1 MTAQAVD
8 TIRPAPGRVRGIR
21 EVLASRASLSVAI
34 LAVACA
40 LAAWLRIPAVARNT
54 LWAEDGRNF
63 LQDAVN
69 HGPLASLAI
78 PYAGYLHTIP
88 RIIASV
94 TVSFVPV
101 AQWADAMTAGS
112 CLVAGILAAV
122 VFVCTRDVVPW
133 LPGRILIAG
142 LTVLAPL
149 APREVLGNAANVHSI
164 VLWAVFWMLL
174 YTPRTRAG
182 SISLGVVAFLGAA
195 TEIQCLLLLPLALI
209 RWRERRRWPM
219 FAGLAAGLAMQLF
232 VTLVWP
238 RSQSGNP
245 PVEALSIAYGYL
257 INAVMPLVTPQ
268 NSIGPVLAATGPV
281 VGIAVLAVIAC
292 ALAYVLIRGGRV
304 QRITAG
310 ALVAG
315 SIAFYSISVIS
326 NPNSFYDYARF
337 DRDELAGV
345 WLVRYGVVP
354 SMMLGAVV
362 LIAISLA
369 VARKSSAAERPAVGA
384 VRSAARAARRWL
396 GDRRRFTG
404 GVALGVVAAL
414 LLAQFIPQETRRSY
428 GPQWSP
434 QVTAAARQCE
444 RLPADYVLHLQ
455 ETISW
460 HVWLACRT
468 IDPPGSVGAAG
479 GLKP

>member
-1 MTAQAVD
+1 MTAPAVR
-8 TIRPAPGRVRGIR
+8 TIPPAQSRVRDIR
-21 EVLASRASLSVAI
+21 GVLASHTSLSVALLGI
-34 LAVACA
+34 VCAV
-40 LAAWLRIPAVARNT
+40 AAWLRIPSVARDT

-69 HGPLASLAI
+69 HGPLASLTI

-101 AQWADAMTAGS
+101 AQWANAMTAGS

-122 VFVCTRDVVPW
+122 VFACTRDVVPW

-149 APREVLGNAANVHSI
+149 APREVLGNAANVHSL
-164 VLWAVFWMLL
+164 VLWTVFWMLL
-174 YTPRTRAG
+174 FTPRTRAG
-182 SISLGVVAFLGAA
+182 SIILGVVALLGAA

-209 RWRERRRWPM
+209 RWRDRWRWPI
-219 FAGLAAGLAMQLF
+219 FAGLAIGLTMQLF

-245 PVEALSIAYGYL
+245 PIETMSIAYGYL

-268 NSIGPVLAATGPV
+268 NTIGPVLASTGPL

-292 ALAYVLIRGGRV
+292 ALAYVLFRGHAV
-304 QRITAG
+304 QRITAA

-315 SIAFYSISVIS
+315 SIAFYSISVIT

-337 DRDELAGV
+337 GRDELAGV
-345 WLVRYGVVP
+345 WLARYGVVP
-354 SMMLGAVV
+354 SMMLVAVV
-362 LIAISLA
+362 ILAISIA
-369 VARKSSAAERPAVGA
+369 VSRRHAGA
-384 VRSAARAARRWL
+384 GRRLL
-396 GDRRRFTG
+396 GDRKLLTG

-428 GPQWSP
+428 GPQWSA
-434 QVTAAARQCE
+434 QVTAAARECE
-444 RLPADYVLHLQ
+444 RLPAGYVLHLQ
-455 ETISW
+455 ETINW

-468 IDPPGSVGAAG
+468 VDPAGA
-479 GLKP
+479 